1 MNNATRSSAS
11 GAPRRRMMAWLP
23 LLWMLLLP
31 ILNLFYVLLN
41 RPGEQV
47 HRLATGFDRA
57 LPVIPA
63 FSVPYVLWY
72 PFVALTLI
80 GLFLRDRRSYYRML
94 GALCLGL
101 VMCYLVYACFQT
113 TVDRPAVAGDGL
125 FPSLMRGVYAND
137 APFNCFPSI
146 HVLTS
151 YLMLRAASSYRLPLR
166 AGIRIMSV
174 LIMCSTLFVKQ
185 HVIADVAAGIATAE
199 LAYFACGRIQ
209 RRLTARRSAAREGAD
224 TPGAAAGRRSRK
236 RQAG

>member
-1 MNNATRSSAS
+1 MINATRASAS
-11 GAPRRRMMAWLP
+11 GASRRRLKAWLP

-31 ILNLFYVLLN
+31 FLNLFYVLLN

-47 HRLATGFDRA
+47 HRLATAFDRA

-72 PFVALTLI
+72 PFVALTLV
-80 GLFLRDRRSYYRML
+80 GLFLKDRRAYYRTL

-101 VMCYLVYACFQT
+101 VICYLVYACFQT
-113 TVDRPAVAGDGL
+113 TVDRPAVAGDG
-125 FPSLMRGVYAND
+125 FFQSLMRAVYAND

-151 YLMLRAASSYRLPLR
+151 YLMLRAASSYRPALR
-166 AGIRIMSV
+166 VGIRIMAV
-174 LIMCSTLFVKQ
+174 LIMCSTLFMKQ

-199 LAYFACGRIQ
+199 LVYFACGRIQ
-209 RRLTARRSAAREGAD
+209 RRSRRGNAREGAD
-224 TPGAAAGRRSRK
+224 TPDAAAPGRRSRK